1 MNIKED
7 LKFGQISFNCV
18 SISQFDRGGNSLEK
32 EYIKD
37 AVLFKI
43 KEFILEDFAAK
54 LFSIY
59 EECYMSMP
67 YSITTY
73 QIFRNRYNI
82 ENITMKKPQEALIN
96 SIKISI
102 DEVVEY
108 CEEYFKKM
116 IPIRFPKDMFLFYK
130 IRSFFGGGEFPFIQT
145 LVLIYNDTIHWA
157 YGISR

>member
-7 LKFGQISFNCV
+7 LKFEQISFNCV
-18 SISQFDRGGNSLEK
+18 SISQFDRSGNSLEE

-59 EECYMSMP
+59 EEYYMSMP

-73 QIFRNRYNI
+73 QIFINRYNI
-82 ENITMKKPQEALIN
+82 ENITMRKPQETLIN
-96 SIKISI
+96 SIEISI

-108 CEEYFKKM
+108 CEEYFKEM
-116 IPIRFPKDMFLFYK
+116 IAIRFNNDIPSLYN
-130 IRSFFGGGEFPFIQT
+130 IRSFFGRGEFPIIQT
-145 LVLIYNDTIHWA
+145 LVLIYSDTIHWA